1 LKDLIFDT
9 TSNKNVHRVR
19 LAVARA
25 EIYRKNKG
33 LGLGVTVSNSNNKNL
48 DTTKEILIPVKQD
61 RLPIGPLGLLKIRHN
76 DVLDRYLNQ
85 KVRIGMM
92 VTVLS
97 LFYFGLS

>member
-1 LKDLIFDT
+1 
-9 TSNKNVHRVR
+9 
-19 LAVARA
+19 VARA

-48 DTTKEILIPVKQD
+48 DTTKDILIPVKQD